1 MPRLQSEAEH
11 STGPLSACLPSAQ
24 THHHRVS
31 AGSAVLAGAYRG
43 IGLQR
48 LTCTDHTTHLLS
60 SDRVLVQDLQTAS
73 SRLLL
78 YGHDYSST
86 DSIRASAAGVRSSCP
101 KGILVWGATRAGP
114 LPCKT
119 ATPSAGFSH
128 SADSRP
134 CCSWCWLQCRQQ
146 TTLQL
151 VLIAQ
156 HLQMLTAA
164 DTCSLHSCAE
174 DSWLQRC
181 CFGWRQWQPPLP
193 VLLCCAD
200 ICPAD
205 VYARQC
211 LQHSAS

>member
-1 MPRLQSEAEH
+1 MCWFR
-11 STGPLSACLPSAQ
+11 TGKLPA
-24 THHHRVS
+24 
-31 AGSAVLAGAYRG
+31 ADCC
-43 IGLQR
+43 
-48 LTCTDHTTHLLS
+48 CTGMIIAA
-60 SDRVLVQDLQTAS
+60 QTAS
-73 SRLLL
+73 GQALP
-78 YGHDYSST
+78 
-86 DSIRASAAGVRSSCP
+86 GVRSSCP

-181 CFGWRQWQPPLP
+181 CFGWRQWQPPHP

-211 LQHSAS
+211 FQHSAS